1 MQVMTSDMYTVNVIG
16 CGRVGKTLAALIHQ
30 VGAGHI
36 QDLYSRSPSSA
47 YAAAEFIG
55 AGKAVDSMESMR
67 MADIWLIAVPDSQI
81 AGVASAL
88 SVASDKISS
97 PLLERPIA
105 FHCSGFE
112 SSSLLEPLGS
122 KGFGVA
128 SLHPVLSFADPGLS
142 VNIFEGTPCG
152 IEGEP
157 DNIKILSR
165 LVEQLKG
172 KPFELSAQHKRLYHA
187 AAVISSNLNV
197 VLQAMAVE
205 AWQASGVPSEIIP
218 FIHASLLHGTTQNVL
233 TMGPVKALTG
243 PAARGDQRVVD
254 LQQVMLSQ
262 WHAEAGQAYALLSNM
277 ASRLAQS
284 GHCFASNLTHNDKS

>member
-1 MQVMTSDMYTVNVIG
+1 MQVMTSDMYTVNIIG

-30 VGAGHI
+30 MGAGHI

-47 YAAAEFIG
+47 YAATEFIG
-55 AGKAVDSMESMR
+55 AGQAVTDLSSMR
-67 MADIWLIAVPDSQI
+67 NADIWIIAVPDSQI
-81 AGVASAL
+81 SAAASAL
-88 SVASDKISS
+88 SVASDKTGA
-97 PLLERPIA
+97 PLLARPIA
-105 FHCSGFE
+105 CHCSGFE
-112 SSSLLEPLGS
+112 SSSLLEPLQS

-152 IEGEP
+152 IEGEA
-157 DNIKILSR
+157 DSITILSR

-172 KPFELSAQHKRLYHA
+172 KPFELSAQHKSLYHA

-205 AWQASGVPSEIIP
+205 AWQASGVPSEMISS
-218 FIHASLLHGTTQNVL
+218 IHASLLHGTTQNVL
-233 TMGPVKALTG
+233 TVGPVKALTG

-262 WHAEAGQAYALLSNM
+262 WHTEAGQAYALLSNM

-284 GHCFASNLTHNDKS
+284 GHCFASSPTHSDKT

>member
-1 MQVMTSDMYTVNVIG
+1 MYTVNVIG
-16 CGRVGKTLAALIHQ
+16 CGKVGKALAALIHQ

-55 AGKAVDSMESMR
+55 AGKAVDTLESMR

-88 SVASDKISS
+88 SIASDKTTS
-97 PLLERPIA
+97 PLLARPIA
-105 FHCSGFE
+105 CHCSGFE
-112 SSSLLEPLGS
+112 SSSLLEPLRS
-122 KGFGVA
+122 NGFGVA

-152 IEGEP
+152 IEGEA
-157 DNIKILSR
+157 DNIKVLSR

-205 AWQASGVPSEIIP
+205 AWQASGVPTEMISS
-218 FIHASLLHGTTQNVL
+218 IHASLLRGTTQNVL

-254 LQQVMLSQ
+254 LQQVILSQ
-262 WHAEAGQAYALLSNM
+262 WHSEAGQAYALLSNM

-284 GHCFASNLTHNDKS
+284 GHCFASNLTHTDKS

>member
-1 MQVMTSDMYTVNVIG
+1 MQVMTSDMYTVNIIG

-30 VGAGHI
+30 MGAGHI

-47 YAAAEFIG
+47 YAATEFIG
-55 AGKAVDSMESMR
+55 AGKAVDSLESMR

-81 AGVASAL
+81 AGVASELA
-88 SVASDKISS
+88 VASDKTTS
-97 PLLERPIA
+97 PLLARPIA

-112 SSSLLEPLGS
+112 SSSLLEPLRS
-122 KGFGVA
+122 KGFSIA

-152 IEGEP
+152 IEGEA
-157 DNIKILSR
+157 DNIKVLSR

-172 KPFELSAQHKRLYHA
+172 KPFELSAQHKSLYHA

-205 AWQASGVPSEIIP
+205 AWQASGVPTEMISS
-218 FIHASLLHGTTQNVL
+218 IHASLLRGTTQNVL

-243 PAARGDQRVVD
+243 PAARGDKRVVD
-254 LQQVMLSQ
+254 LQQVILSQ
-262 WHAEAGQAYALLSNM
+262 WHTEAGQAYALLSNI

-284 GHCFASNLTHNDKS
+284 GHCFASNPTYADKS